1 MYMTT
6 EEFKFGFYLS
16 KSLGDIFMFKWIVIL
31 LVPVMVLGLDIEKLI
46 DKNATETA
54 SYKVFVKKHG
64 VAQYHECKNGILFS
78 ISHNPYANAPKEKMM
93 RNIMLNPVKCE
104 SK

>member
-1 MYMTT
+1 M
-6 EEFKFGFYLS
+6 L
-16 KSLGDIFMFKWIVIL
+16 KWLLIMIL
-31 LVPVMVLGLDIEKLI
+31 PSVSFGLDIEKLI

-54 SYKVFVKKHG
+54 SYGSFVKKHG

-78 ISHNPYANAPKEKMM
+78 ISHNPYANAPKEKMV

-104 SK
+104 K